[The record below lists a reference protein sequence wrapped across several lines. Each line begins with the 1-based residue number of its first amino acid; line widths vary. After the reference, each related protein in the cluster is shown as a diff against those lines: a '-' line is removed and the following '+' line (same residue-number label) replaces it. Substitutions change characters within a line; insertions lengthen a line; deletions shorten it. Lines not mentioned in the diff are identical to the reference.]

1 VVPLATFTSIA
12 TQLVDF
18 LMKNLEC
25 MLIDLFMLGKLNM
38 LPDLIG
44 TIRCII
50 ISLNF
55 DQRVEAMQ
63 ALEVIHGLIS
73 SLIEISIE
81 YPHL

>member
-1 VVPLATFTSIA
+1 MATFTSIA

-25 MLIDLFMLGKLNM
+25 MLIDLLMLGKLNM

-50 ISLNF
+50 TSLNF
-55 DQRVEAMQ
+55 DHRVEAMQ
-63 ALEVIHGLIS
+63 ALEVDDGLIS

-81 YPHL
+81 HPHL

>member
-1 VVPLATFTSIA
+1 MVPLATFTSIA

-18 LMKNLEC
+18 LMKNLESV
-25 MLIDLFMLGKLNM
+25 LIYLFMLGKLNM

-50 ISLNF
+50 TSLNF

-63 ALEVIHGLIS
+63 SLEVIYGLLS

>member
-1 VVPLATFTSIA
+1 VATLTSIT

-18 LMKNLEC
+18 LMKNLESVLIHLL
-25 MLIDLFMLGKLNM
+25 MLRKLNM
-38 LPDLIG
+38 LSDLIG

-50 ISLNF
+50 TSLNF
-55 DQRVEAMQ
+55 YQRVEAVH
-63 ALEVIHGLIS
+63 ALEVVDSLIS